1 MNLSQLKSL
10 VSYWVDDLDLAYF
23 TPAQVTTFLNNAQ
36 KSIQKDLILC
46 GEGFY
51 LKCVQTTLVIN
62 QREYVL
68 PEDFMETARL
78 EIVVSGTAPTES
90 LAVILPITPQ
100 QKDLIY
106 SQQSIPIGYYLQ
118 KNRIV
123 MFPAP
128 DQTYVFRLYYQYQIP
143 DMVLDTDTPD
153 IPDAYQEMIALLAAY
168 DCLIKDGRDV
178 GPLSAKIDKYRAQMK
193 DQMAERLADKSR
205 TVIETGTYMQ
215 DSGYWGY

>member
-1 MNLSQLKSL
+1 MTLSELKAL
-10 VSYWVDDLDLAYF
+10 VSFWVDDLELSYF
-23 TPAQVTTFLNNAQ
+23 TPTQVTRFLNNAQ
-36 KSIQKDLILC
+36 KSLQKDLILC
-46 GEGFY
+46 GEGFF
-51 LKCVQTTLVIN
+51 LKCVQTNLVIN
-62 QREYVL
+62 QREYVV
-68 PEDFMETARL
+68 PDDFVETARL
-78 EIVVSGTAPTES
+78 ELVISGVAPQES

-106 SQQSIPIGYYLQ
+106 NQQSIPIGYYLQ

-128 DQTYVFRLYYQYQIP
+128 DQAYVFRLYYQYQIP

-178 GPLSAKIDKYRAQMK
+178 SSLNNKIEKYRAQMK
-193 DQMAERLADKSR
+193 DQMAERLADKGR
-205 TVIETGTYMQ
+205 TIVETGIYMN
-215 DSGYWGY
+215 DAGYWGY